1 MKKSLILAIL
11 LISLAF
17 FTACGEDDATLI
29 VRMVDAPVTAGAYVV
44 EGVYVDITRIDV
56 VRKGSKDTSVDLK
69 DIKKGDGVYTVLENT
84 SLTNVNLLDLVNG
97 ASKLIGSLTLDPG
110 DYIQLRLVVSTNS
123 TIKFQNDP
131 TLYPL
136 KTPSGTTSGIKL
148 KGKGNDPL
156 FSISEGDTSEL
167 IFDFDAQASLQ
178 ASVDKDKFILSPV
191 IKEVKY
197 RSQACAFDT
206 EK

>member
-11 LISLAF
+11 LTSLAR

-29 VRMVDAPVTAGAYVV
+29 VRMVDAPVTAGAHVV

-56 VRKGSKDTSVDLK
+56 VRKGSKDTSADLK
-69 DIKKGDGVYTVLENT
+69 DIKKGDGVYTVLENA

-97 ASKLIGSLTLDPG
+97 ASKLISSISLDPG
-110 DYIQLRLVVSTNS
+110 DYVQLRLVVSTNS

-156 FSISEGDTSEL
+156 FSIAEGDTSEL
-167 IFDFDAQASLQ
+167 VFDFDAQASLQ
-178 ASVDKDKFILSPV
+178 ASADKDKFILSPV